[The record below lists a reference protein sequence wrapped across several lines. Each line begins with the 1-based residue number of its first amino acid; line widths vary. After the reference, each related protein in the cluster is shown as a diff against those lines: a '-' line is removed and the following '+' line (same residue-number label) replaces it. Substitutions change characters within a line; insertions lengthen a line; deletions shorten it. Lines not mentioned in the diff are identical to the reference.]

1 MSLDYTTMDLNVRRH
16 MSVFVGYYGCHTSD
30 VRLPYS
36 KHTHTYP
43 SLLYPLTLSTCTIMQ
58 GPSTPETPT
67 IIPSISMESI
77 TDTCKRLKRR
87 IQPEEDNPRITLD
100 LVYSSICE
108 MHEQEKVPNTASKEE
123 FMQKVKSYPQEKFI
137 SELKDIVN
145 TGKESNWIPIVV
157 NGMYSISFYLWC
169 SNHFPHRYVY

>member
-1 MSLDYTTMDLNVRRH
+1 
-16 MSVFVGYYGCHTSD
+16 MSVFGYYGCHTSD
-30 VRLPYS
+30 VILHCAVSIRILTPLS
-36 KHTHTYP
+36 H
-43 SLLYPLTLSTCTIMQ
+43 PLTLSTCTIMQ
-58 GPSTPETPT
+58 DPSTPETPT

-87 IQPEEDNPRITLD
+87 IHPEEDNPRYILD
-100 LVYSSICE
+100 NVYSSIHN

-137 SELKDIVN
+137 SEVKDIVN
-145 TGKESNWIPIVV
+145 TREPSNWIPIVV

-169 SNHFPHRYVY
+169 SNHFPYRYVY

>member
-1 MSLDYTTMDLNVRRH
+1 MED
-16 MSVFVGYYGCHTSD
+16 
-30 VRLPYS
+30 
-36 KHTHTYP
+36 
-43 SLLYPLTLSTCTIMQ
+43 
-58 GPSTPETPT
+58 PSTPETPT